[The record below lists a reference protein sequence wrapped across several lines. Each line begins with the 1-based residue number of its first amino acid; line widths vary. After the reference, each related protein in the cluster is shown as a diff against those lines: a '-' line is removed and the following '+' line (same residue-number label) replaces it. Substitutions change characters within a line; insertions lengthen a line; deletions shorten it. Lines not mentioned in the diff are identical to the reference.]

1 MSRARR
7 SGRLRRAWDDLRGAS
22 GPRIVALVA
31 AQIAT
36 ARSGAVLALETAH
49 GRVAPPAARARMARI
64 EHEGDAARAEL
75 VKALRGSLATPI
87 DREDLYRLS
96 RSVDDVLD
104 HLRDYVRE
112 GDLFGPTGPTDGT
125 GAGGARFAVE
135 PLRAIIDGL
144 DGLEVALGRVL
155 ADPASV
161 TSCAL
166 AARKAG
172 GRVRQHYQ
180 AELARLFAGPL
191 EMEVLRRRELLAR
204 LDTVGRRLGEA
215 ADALADAMLKRS
227 M

>member
-7 SGRLRRAWDDLRGAS
+7 GGRLRRAWDDLRGAS

-49 GRVAPPAARARMARI
+49 GRVAPPVARARMARI

-112 GDLFGPTGPTDGT
+112 GDLFGPAAVT
-125 GAGGARFAVE
+125 GADTARFAVE

-144 DGLEVALGRVL
+144 DGLQVALGRVL

-180 AELARLFAGPL
+180 TELARLFAGPL

-204 LDTVGRRLGEA
+204 LDAVGRRLGEA